1 MKGEGIVNVVMLLLC
16 GFMLYA
22 IEQLPEP
29 TATQELGPAF
39 YPRLI
44 VYAIIFFNV
53 LQLIALV
60 FTKVKNK
67 GEKIEFRFG
76 RFLIMV
82 GIMTAYVF
90 SLSHID
96 YKIGTFLFI
105 LSLMV
110 LLGVKSYKLLVSV
123 SVLAVGA
130 IFLLFEVL
138 LNVHIS

>member
-1 MKGEGIVNVVMLLLC
+1 MKGEGIVNVVMLIFC

-22 IEQLPEP
+22 VERLPVP
-29 TATQELGPAF
+29 AATDELGPAF

-44 VYAIIFFNV
+44 VYAIIVFNV
-53 LQLIALV
+53 LQLIVLV
-60 FTKVKNK
+60 FTKAKNK
-67 GEKIEFRFG
+67 GGNIEFHFG

-82 GIMTAYVF
+82 VIMTAYVF

-96 YKIGTFLFI
+96 YKIGTFLLI
-105 LSLMV
+105 LSLML
-110 LLGVKSYKLLVSV
+110 LLGVKSYKLLLSV

-130 IFLLFEVL
+130 IYLFFELL

>member
-1 MKGEGIVNVVMLLLC
+1 VKGEGIVNVVMLLLC
-16 GFMLYA
+16 GFMLYT

-29 TATQELGPAF
+29 AATQELGPAF
-39 YPRLI
+39 YPKLI

-53 LQLIALV
+53 LQLITLV
-60 FTKVKNK
+60 FTKAKNK
-67 GEKIEFRFG
+67 DEKVEFRFG
-76 RFLIMV
+76 RFLLMV
-82 GIMTAYVF
+82 VIMTAYVF

-105 LSLMV
+105 LALMV
-110 LLGVKSYKLLVSV
+110 LLGVKSYKLLLSV